1 MKFLSKKLI
10 TFTKA
15 TVYFSAFCMVTSCIP
30 MTKITQAE
38 IDRVNNEIIDPE
50 LGLSRQQLKDSLKP
64 SQVRDTN
71 NDRDDRNN
79 RARNLNARHNY
90 EGSKNDNDYGYNA
103 NGYTEPAIPEASN
116 ILTTPIPSSVMNDK
130 LISIS
135 VTDDIPLK
143 DVLIELSRLADV
155 DMEIDPRID
164 GGIILRVKDKP
175 FNTVIDKV
183 SALGGLRY
191 SVKDGIMRVERD
203 TPYKMDYEV
212 DFLNMTRTSE
222 SSISVDTQGL
232 GGSESDLPSGSASS
246 TTQSS
251 EADVWTSI
259 EETVTNILN
268 FTQQTN
274 ILSTARF
281 EDTTAAASNGSASLQ
296 LNRQAGVIS
305 VIATNKQHESIK
317 DYLEKVRKQVSTQ
330 VLIEAKVVEVTLDE
344 QYRSGV
350 DWSYLSSENS
360 ALSITGNFDAAISN
374 TADFFT
380 ISASH
385 TGASSLTNAISFTE
399 QFGVT
404 RTLSSPRLNAM
415 NNQQAVLS
423 FAENLVY
430 FTIEAQ
436 EEEEDDGAGGTSTT
450 LTIDSQSNTIPV
462 GVILTLQPSIN
473 LETNEITMHVRPTLS
488 RITDTVSDPGVAIIA
503 ARNNVP
509 SIQSN
514 IPIVEI
520 RELDSVLK
528 IKSGEIMVIGG
539 LMQDIQSSEDKGVPY
554 MNRAP
559 IIGNLFKS
567 KVQTTS
573 TVETVIFIKA
583 TIIQNND
590 TRSIHKDD
598 KNYYNTFVP
607 RDSRP
612 LAF

>member
-38 IDRVNNEIIDPE
+38 IDRANNEIIDPE

-64 SQVRDTN
+64 SQVRNAN

-90 EGSKNDNDYGYNA
+90 EGSKNDNSYGYDSSE
-103 NGYTEPAIPEASN
+103 YTEPAIPEASN

-232 GGSESDLPSGSASS
+232 GGSESELPSGSASS

-251 EADVWTSI
+251 EADVWTSV
-259 EETVTNILN
+259 EEAVTNILN

-281 EDTTAAASNGSASLQ
+281 EDTTAAASDGSASLQ

-350 DWSYLSSENS
+350 DWSYLSNEGS
-360 ALSITGNFDAAISN
+360 LSITGNFDAAISN

-385 TGASSLTNAISFTE
+385 SGASSLTKAISFTE

-450 LTIDSQSNTIPV
+450 LTIDSESNTIPV

-473 LETNEITMHVRPTLS
+473 LDTNEITMHVRPTLS

-539 LMQDIQSSEDKGVPY
+539 LMQDIQSSEDKGVPF

-559 IIGNLFKS
+559 IVGNLFKS

-583 TIIQNND
+583 TIIKNND

-607 RDSRP
+607 KDSRP

>member
-1 MKFLSKKLI
+1 
-10 TFTKA
+10 
-15 TVYFSAFCMVTSCIP
+15 

-38 IDRVNNEIIDPE
+38 IDRANNEIIDPE

-64 SQVRDTN
+64 SQVRNAN

-90 EGSKNDNDYGYNA
+90 EGSKNDNSYGYDSSE
-103 NGYTEPAIPEASN
+103 YTEPAIPEASN

-232 GGSESDLPSGSASS
+232 GGSESELPSGSASS

-251 EADVWTSI
+251 EADVWTSV
-259 EETVTNILN
+259 EEAVTNILN

-281 EDTTAAASNGSASLQ
+281 EDTTAAASDGSASLQ

-350 DWSYLSSENS
+350 DWSYLSNEGS
-360 ALSITGNFDAAISN
+360 LSITGNFDAAISN

-385 TGASSLTNAISFTE
+385 SGASSLTKAISFTE

-450 LTIDSQSNTIPV
+450 LTIDSESNTIPV

-473 LETNEITMHVRPTLS
+473 LDTNEITMHVRPTLS

-539 LMQDIQSSEDKGVPY
+539 LMQDIQSSEDKGVPF

-559 IIGNLFKS
+559 IVGNLFKS

-583 TIIQNND
+583 TIIKNND

-607 RDSRP
+607 KDSRP